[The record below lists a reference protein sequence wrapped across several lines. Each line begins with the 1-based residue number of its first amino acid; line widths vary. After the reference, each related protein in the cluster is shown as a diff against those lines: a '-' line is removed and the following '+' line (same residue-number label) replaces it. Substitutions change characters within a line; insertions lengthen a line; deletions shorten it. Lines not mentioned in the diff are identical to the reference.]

1 MPTRNY
7 KKGKI
12 APINLFFFCFVSRM
26 IISLTYVQS
35 VISTNISSDIAF
47 TLLITAVLSVLFALP
62 ALLAVRAHKN
72 PLGDKYICVFYA
84 LYFVFV
90 ATVNTMRFSYFASS
104 ILNVHT
110 PAVYFS
116 LIIGA
121 CAVYGAS
128 RKIEALSRLGSVIF
142 ALLVLSLVLI
152 LACTAPDFSYLNF
165 FPLFQKS
172 TADIFQDALLLAC
185 NASEIPLYLCLAGKV
200 NGKSGK
206 PFVFGILT
214 AVLAIAAVFA
224 MAVGVM
230 GDYAYYQP
238 FPVYTLA
245 GLAKLGGSMRLDS
258 MFTAVWI
265 FCLFL
270 KAAVFLYAAAHC
282 LQCSALHTSK
292 KRALPASAVILGAFI
307 IVGSVF
313 YESFFSEY
321 AKIMVCALFAVSAV
335 VLPILFLIFRKKDL
349 GEDLL
354 EKF

>member
-35 VISTNISSDIAF
+35 VISTNMSSDIAF
-47 TLLITAVLSVLFALP
+47 SLLITAVLSVLFALP

-172 TADIFQDALLLAC
+172 TAGILQDAL
-185 NASEIPLYLCLAGKV
+185 
-200 NGKSGK
+200 
-206 PFVFGILT
+206 
-214 AVLAIAAVFA
+214 
-224 MAVGVM
+224 
-230 GDYAYYQP
+230 
-238 FPVYTLA
+238 
-245 GLAKLGGSMRLDS
+245 
-258 MFTAVWI
+258 
-265 FCLFL
+265 
-270 KAAVFLYAAAHC
+270 
-282 LQCSALHTSK
+282 
-292 KRALPASAVILGAFI
+292 
-307 IVGSVF
+307 
-313 YESFFSEY
+313 
-321 AKIMVCALFAVSAV
+321 
-335 VLPILFLIFRKKDL
+335 
-349 GEDLL
+349 
-354 EKF
+354 